1 MQHDLDVLST
11 GVIAFIYDW
20 MENIAFYLVILVAI
34 MQMIPQTSYQKYI
47 RFFAG
52 MILIL
57 MLAGPILR
65 IFGMTELQSTAYQ
78 NALQEIEDA
87 TGYMERIIREE
98 ANVGN

>member
-1 MQHDLDVLST
+1 M
-11 GVIAFIYDW
+11 IAFIYDW
-20 MENIAFYLVILVAI
+20 MENIAFYLVILVAM
-34 MQMIPQTSYQKYI
+34 MQMIPQSSYQKYI

-57 MLAGPILR
+57 MLAGPIFR
-65 IFGMTELQSTAYQ
+65 IFGMTELQNAAYQ

>member
-1 MQHDLDVLST
+1 MLNY
-11 GVIAFIYDW
+11 IYDW
-20 MENIAFYLVILVAI
+20 IENIAFYLVVLVAV
-34 MQMIPQTSYQKYI
+34 MQMIPQNSYQKYI

-57 MLAGPILR
+57 MLAGTI
-65 IFGMTELQSTAYQ
+65 IKMFGMTDFQSIEYQST
-78 NALQEIEDA
+78 LQEIEDA

>member
-1 MQHDLDVLST
+1 M
-11 GVIAFIYDW
+11 IAFIYEW

-34 MQMIPQTSYQKYI
+34 MQMIPQNSYQKYI

-57 MLAGPILR
+57 ILAGPILKL
-65 IFGMTELQSTAYQ
+65 FGMTQFHTMEYQ
-78 NALQEIEDA
+78 NVLQEIEDA
-87 TGYMERIIREE
+87 SGYMERIIREE

>member
-1 MQHDLDVLST
+1 MLNY
-11 GVIAFIYDW
+11 IYDW
-20 MENIAFYLVILVAI
+20 IENIVFYLVVLVAV
-34 MQMIPQTSYQKYI
+34 MQMIPQNSYQKYI

-57 MLAGPILR
+57 MLAGPI
-65 IFGMTELQSTAYQ
+65 IKMFGMTDFQSIEYQST
-78 NALQEIEDA
+78 LQEIEDA

>member
-1 MQHDLDVLST
+1 M
-11 GVIAFIYDW
+11 IAYIYDW

-34 MQMIPQTSYQKYI
+34 MQMIPQNSYQKYL

-65 IFGMTELQSTAYQ
+65 IFDMTELQSTAYQ

-98 ANVGN
+98 GAIGD

>member
-1 MQHDLDVLST
+1 MV
-11 GVIAFIYDW
+11 AFIYDW
-20 MENIAFYLVILVAI
+20 MENIAFYLVILVAV
-34 MQMIPQTSYQKYI
+34 MQMIPQNSYQKYI

-65 IFGMTELQSTAYQ
+65 ICGMTEVQSTSYQ
-78 NALQEIEDA
+78 NALKEIEDA

>member
-1 MQHDLDVLST
+1 M
-11 GVIAFIYDW
+11 IAFIYEW
-20 MENIAFYLVILVAI
+20 MENIAFYLVIMVAVMHI
-34 MQMIPQTSYQKYI
+34 IPQKSYQKYI

-65 IFGMTELQSTAYQ
+65 IVGMTELQSTAYQ

-98 ANVGN
+98 GTVGD

>member
-1 MQHDLDVLST
+1 M
-11 GVIAFIYDW
+11 IAYIYDW

-34 MQMIPQTSYQKYI
+34 IQMIPQNSYQKYI

-65 IFGMTELQSTAYQ
+65 IFDMTELQSTAYQ

-98 ANVGN
+98 GAIGD

>member
-1 MQHDLDVLST
+1 M
-11 GVIAFIYDW
+11 IAYIYEW

-34 MQMIPQTSYQKYI
+34 MQMIPQNSYQKYI

-65 IFGMTELQSTAYQ
+65 IFDMTELQSTAYQ
-78 NALQEIEDA
+78 NALQEIEVA
-87 TGYMERIIREE
+87 TGYMERVIREE
-98 ANVGN
+98 GAIGD

>member
-1 MQHDLDVLST
+1 MV
-11 GVIAFIYDW
+11 VFIYEW

-34 MQMIPQTSYQKYI
+34 MQMIPQNSYQKYI

-78 NALQEIEDA
+78 NALQEIEEA
-87 TGYMERIIREE
+87 TGYMEYIIREE

>member
-1 MQHDLDVLST
+1 M
-11 GVIAFIYDW
+11 IAFIYEW

-34 MQMIPQTSYQKYI
+34 MQMIPKNSYQKYI

-57 MLAGPILR
+57 MLAGPLLKL
-65 IFGMTELQSTAYQ
+65 FGMTELHNSEYQ
-78 NALQEIEDA
+78 NAMREIEDA

>member
-1 MQHDLDVLST
+1 M
-11 GVIAFIYDW
+11 IAFIYEW

-34 MQMIPQTSYQKYI
+34 MQMIPQNTYQKYI

-78 NALQEIEDA
+78 STLQEIEDA
-87 TGYMERIIREE
+87 TGYIESIIREE
-98 ANVGN
+98 SSIGD

>member
-1 MQHDLDVLST
+1 M
-11 GVIAFIYDW
+11 IAFIYEW

-34 MQMIPQTSYQKYI
+34 MQMIPQSSYQKYI

-78 NALQEIEDA
+78 DAMREIEDA
-87 TGYMERIIREE
+87 AGYMERVIREE
-98 ANVGN
+98 GAIGD

>member
-1 MQHDLDVLST
+1 M
-11 GVIAFIYDW
+11 IAFIYEW

-34 MQMIPQTSYQKYI
+34 MQMIPQSSYQKYI

-65 IFGMTELQSTAYQ
+65 IFGMNELQSTTYQ
-78 NALQEIEDA
+78 NALQEIEEA
-87 TGYMERIIREE
+87 SGYMERIIREE
-98 ANVGN
+98 ANVGY